1 MENSKIT
8 LQTVKGSEMS
18 TIKIARPGHN
28 HWHNQYI
35 GIEFY
40 GCVGETEDEFK
51 LNVQGDKLWINKQF
65 VDVRNSSTDWDWVPC
80 SQLGKTK
87 TVEDFDRPI
96 SPEEAAILRNPLLTN
111 MAETFERCFF
121 TVVAKN
127 NDYGGSNNDPFA
139 NFRNSTIAGVSVEKG
154 ILVRLMDKMSRVST
168 LLDKEAMVKDEAI
181 TDTIEDAINYLAI
194 MKAYINLKNK

>member
-1 MENSKIT
+1 MERVYQEHEI
-8 LQTVKGSEMS
+8 
-18 TIKIARPGHN
+18 
-28 HWHNQYI
+28 
-35 GIEFY
+35 IE
-40 GCVGETEDEFK
+40 
-51 LNVQGDKLWINKQF
+51 N
-65 VDVRNSSTDWDWVPC
+65 
-80 SQLGKTK
+80 
-87 TVEDFDRPI
+87 
-96 SPEEAAILRNPLLTN
+96 NPLLKE
-111 MAETFERCFF
+111 MAETFNRCLS
-121 TVVAKN
+121 TAVKKN

>member
-1 MENSKIT
+1 MERETIIRISRSGPE
-8 LQTVKGSEMS
+8 GS
-18 TIKIARPGHN
+18 
-28 HWHNQYI
+28 WHNDYI
-35 GIEFY
+35 GQEFY
-40 GCVGETEDEFK
+40 GCIGETATAFK
-51 LNVQGDKLWINKQF
+51 LNIPVGPEIDKWIDKHYVDVKHSQNESWVSGDKYRI
-65 VDVRNSSTDWDWVPC
+65 REEEMT
-80 SQLGKTK
+80 
-87 TVEDFDRPI
+87 RPI
-96 SPEEAAILRNPLLTN
+96 SPEEDAILRNPLL
-111 MAETFERCFF
+111 MSMGETFERCLL
-121 TVVAKN
+121 TAIAKN